1 MSPSGTRLTRSRRLV
16 GLLSAAALALSGCGG
31 GGTTATSATKVG
43 PLDPDKKV
51 EIVWWHGQS
60 AEAAAI
66 LGKLARE
73 YEKAHPNVKIK
84 DSAGASSTDE
94 LLQKMQAGLAS
105 DTYPDVSYAFG
116 SWAGKLAQSG
126 KTLDI
131 APLVKKSDSG
141 WDEFPEAARLTAEY
155 DGKVMGFP
163 AVVDNLGL
171 LYNKDLFDKA
181 GVAYP
186 TADWTWD
193 DFRAAAAK
201 INNPEAKISGTAYP
215 VSPDEGATWR
225 LWPQLWQNGGE
236 ILDSKGQPTFDQDA
250 GVAALSYWQTLA
262 REDKSVYLDQTGQ
275 KFEQMFASGSIGMI
289 MDGPWLLYTVKEAK
303 LNYGAAPLPGTN
315 GDHQT
320 ISGPD
325 LWVLFDHQEEQR
337 AAAAY
342 DFISWLT
349 APEQDVRWNVA
360 YGNLPLRK
368 SASSTPE
375 FKKFLTEFPGGD
387 VFFANLDNAV
397 KARPTVPGYQSMSLN
412 VAKAIN
418 EVLVGGA
425 DPKQALNDAATK
437 SLPDLKEN

>member
-1 MSPSGTRLTRSRRLV
+1 MTSGRTSRLTR
-16 GLLSAAALALSGCGG
+16 LLATVAGAALALTAC
-31 GGTTATSATKVG
+31 GGTTGSTSAPTKVG
-43 PLDPDKKV
+43 PLDPKTKV
-51 EIVWWHGQS
+51 EITWWHGQS

-66 LGKLARE
+66 LAKLARE
-73 YEKAHPNVKIK
+73 YEKDHPNVTIN

-105 DTYPDVSYAFG
+105 NTYPDVSYAFG

-126 KTLDI
+126 RTLDI
-131 APLVKKSDSG
+131 ADLVKKDGSG
-141 WDEFPEAARLTAEY
+141 WTEFPEAARLTAEY
-155 DGKVMGFP
+155 KGKVMGFP

-186 TADWTWD
+186 NADWTWD
-193 DFRAAAAK
+193 DFRAAAK
-201 INNPEAKISGTAYP
+201 EINNPAEKISGTAYP
-215 VSPDEGATWR
+215 VAPDEGATWR
-225 LWPQLWQNGGE
+225 LWPQVWQNGGA
-236 ILDSKGQPTFDQDA
+236 ILDAKGQPAFDQDP
-250 GVAALSYWQTLA
+250 GVQALTFWQQMA
-262 REDKSVYLDQTGQ
+262 RDDKSVYLDQTGQ

-303 LNYGAAPLPGTN
+303 LNYGTAILPGTN

-325 LWVLFDHQEEQR
+325 LWVLFDHKDAQR

-342 DFISWLT
+342 DFIHWLT

-368 SASSTPE
+368 SAETSPE
-375 FKKFLTEFPGGD
+375 FATFRTDFPGGD
-387 VFFANLDNAV
+387 VFFTNLDNA
-397 KARPTVPGYQSMSLN
+397 KQARPTVPGYQSLSLN

-425 DPKQALNDAATK
+425 DPKTALHDAATA
-437 SLPDLKEN
+437 SIPDLKDQ